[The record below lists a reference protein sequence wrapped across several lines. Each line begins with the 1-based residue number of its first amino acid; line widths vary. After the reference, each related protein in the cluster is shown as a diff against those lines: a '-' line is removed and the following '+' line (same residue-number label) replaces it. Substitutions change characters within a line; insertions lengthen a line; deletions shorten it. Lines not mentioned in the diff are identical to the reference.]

1 VKPLAPLLPR
11 AAVENRARLRV
22 GHGTLRSM
30 ENTARSGLG
39 TRIIAWAVLIVVA
52 LFVLKFAFGLV
63 IGLIQF
69 VFVLAILAVVALGVI
84 WALRHI

>member
-1 VKPLAPLLPR
+1 
-11 AAVENRARLRV
+11 
-22 GHGTLRSM
+22 M

-39 TRIIAWAVLIVVA
+39 TRVIAWAVLIVVA

-69 VFVLAILAVVALGVI
+69 VFVLAILAMVALGVI

>member
-1 VKPLAPLLPR
+1 
-11 AAVENRARLRV
+11 
-22 GHGTLRSM
+22 M

-39 TRIIAWAVLIVVA
+39 TRVIAWAVLIVVA

>member
-1 VKPLAPLLPR
+1 MAWRSAPP
-11 AAVENRARLRV
+11 VTNGEKRARPRGRARYPQEHG
-22 GHGTLRSM
+22 GHGSVR
-30 ENTARSGLG
+30 ARHASH
-39 TRIIAWAVLIVVA
+39 RVAVLIVVA

-69 VFVLAILAVVALGVI
+69 VFVLAILAAVALGVI

>member
-1 VKPLAPLLPR
+1 MRGV
-11 AAVENRARLRV
+11 
-22 GHGTLRSM
+22 

-39 TRIIAWAVLIVVA
+39 TRLVAWAVLIVVA

-69 VFVLAILAVVALGVI
+69 VFVLAILAVVALGAI

>member
-1 VKPLAPLLPR
+1 
-11 AAVENRARLRV
+11 
-22 GHGTLRSM
+22 M
-30 ENTARSGLG
+30 ETTARSGLG

>member
-1 VKPLAPLLPR
+1 
-11 AAVENRARLRV
+11 
-22 GHGTLRSM
+22 M

-39 TRIIAWAVLIVVA
+39 TRLVAWAVLIVVA

-84 WALRHI
+84 WALRHV

>member
-1 VKPLAPLLPR
+1 
-11 AAVENRARLRV
+11 
-22 GHGTLRSM
+22 M
-30 ENTARSGLG
+30 
-39 TRIIAWAVLIVVA
+39 VA

>member
-1 VKPLAPLLPR
+1 
-11 AAVENRARLRV
+11 
-22 GHGTLRSM
+22 M

-39 TRIIAWAVLIVVA
+39 TRLVAWAVLIVVA

>member
-1 VKPLAPLLPR
+1 M
-11 AAVENRARLRV
+11 
-22 GHGTLRSM
+22 G
-30 ENTARSGLG
+30 NTARSGLG
-39 TRIIAWAVLIVVA
+39 TRVLAWAVLVIVA

-69 VFVLAILAVVALGVI
+69 VVMLAILAVVALGVI

>member
-1 VKPLAPLLPR
+1 
-11 AAVENRARLRV
+11 
-22 GHGTLRSM
+22 M

-69 VFVLAILAVVALGVI
+69 VFVLAILAVVALSVI

>member
-1 VKPLAPLLPR
+1 
-11 AAVENRARLRV
+11 
-22 GHGTLRSM
+22 M

-39 TRIIAWAVLIVVA
+39 TRMLAWALLLVVA

-63 IGLIQF
+63 IGLIQM
-69 VFVLAILAVVALGVI
+69 VVTLAILAVVALGVI

>member
-1 VKPLAPLLPR
+1 M
-11 AAVENRARLRV
+11 ND
-22 GHGTLRSM
+22 
-30 ENTARSGLG
+30 TARSGLG
-39 TRIIAWAVLIVVA
+39 TRVIAWAVLIVVA

-69 VFVLAILAVVALGVI
+69 VFVLAILAMVALGVI

>member
-1 VKPLAPLLPR
+1 
-11 AAVENRARLRV
+11 
-22 GHGTLRSM
+22 M

-39 TRIIAWAVLIVVA
+39 TRIIAWSVLIVVA

>member
-1 VKPLAPLLPR
+1 
-11 AAVENRARLRV
+11 
-22 GHGTLRSM
+22 M

-69 VFVLAILAVVALGVI
+69 VFVLAILAVVALSVI
-84 WALRHI
+84 WALRRI

>member
-1 VKPLAPLLPR
+1 
-11 AAVENRARLRV
+11 
-22 GHGTLRSM
+22 M

-39 TRIIAWAVLIVVA
+39 TRVIAWAVLIVVA

-69 VFVLAILAVVALGVI
+69 VFVLAILAMVALGAI

>member
-1 VKPLAPLLPR
+1 
-11 AAVENRARLRV
+11 
-22 GHGTLRSM
+22 M

-39 TRIIAWAVLIVVA
+39 TRVIAWAVLIVVA

-84 WALRHI
+84 LALRHI

>member
-1 VKPLAPLLPR
+1 MPGR
-11 AAVENRARLRV
+11 ASNAV
-22 GHGTLRSM
+22 GHGTLSSM
-30 ENTARSGLG
+30 DDTARSGLG
-39 TRIIAWAVLIVVA
+39 TRVIAWAVLIVVA

-69 VFVLAILAVVALGVI
+69 VFVLAILAMVALGVI

>member
-1 VKPLAPLLPR
+1 
-11 AAVENRARLRV
+11 
-22 GHGTLRSM
+22 M

-39 TRIIAWAVLIVVA
+39 TRLFAWTLLVIVA

-63 IGLIQF
+63 IGLIQM
-69 VFVLAILAVVALGVI
+69 VVTLAILAVVALGVI